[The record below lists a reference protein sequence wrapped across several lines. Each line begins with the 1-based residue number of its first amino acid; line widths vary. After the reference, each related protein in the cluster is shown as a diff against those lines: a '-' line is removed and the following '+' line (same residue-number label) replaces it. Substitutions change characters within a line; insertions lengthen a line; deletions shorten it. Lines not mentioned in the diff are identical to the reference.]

1 MLICRNLRASTKYPQ
16 TLETNWPKSSKH
28 QTAKVEYQ
36 YMGKK
41 ESLMD
46 AGKSAL
52 RYKTRKQM
60 GHLRQEDDMTQTVG
74 APD

>member
-16 TLETNWPKSSKH
+16 TLETNWPKSSRH

-36 YMGKK
+36 YMVTKKKKKK

-46 AGKSAL
+46 AGKGAL
-52 RYKTRKQM
+52 RYKTLANKRDILGKK
-60 GHLRQEDDMTQTVG
+60 MT
-74 APD
+74 